1 MSLKNILKIKIEIH
15 RTRTHPAF
23 AERFM
28 RTFKNMLFKRVEA
41 DEKKGKSNIQWTDYM
56 FEIMITYNNKMLHS
70 ATDLTPKEAKKP
82 KTNSKLRLTLQ

>member
-1 MSLKNILKIKIEIH
+1 
-15 RTRTHPAF
+15 
-23 AERFM
+23 M

-41 DEKKGKSNIQWTDYM
+41 DEKKGKSNIQWTDYI

-70 ATDLTPKEAKKP
+70 ATDLTPEEAKKP